1 MNREF
6 NERLASANDAVA
18 RLGVIDGGF
27 HWHKH
32 GHQDEF
38 FLVLEDELLVDVEG
52 SATIKLGPH
61 RGQDC
66 SPQFPEL

>member
-1 MNREF
+1 M
-6 NERLASANDAVA
+6 D
-18 RLGVIDGGF
+18 
-27 HWHKH
+27 KH